1 MTKQLPPIPYAELQS
16 ILRPPSTGPS
26 TTERPTTSA
35 PPAAKGTS
43 TRIPRSSPPP
53 APRAGPRAI
62 NPWGAARHP
71 LAAAY
76 STMALNPTP
85 CRQVSASARW
95 PGQRQGRRRP
105 LCLSSPVIFCIS
117 DPPLVL
123 ALPSAGRA
131 GAVALRAITE
141 ASAGRPA
148 AVRGQS
154 AWASA
159 PSVDRPSRTF
169 RLGQRVP
176 APAPSDDCPN
186 RTFRQGKP
194 AVGWSERERVSR
206 FPPQPQ
212 APLAPTVHHPSST
225 CDPAIAGRAGAVPG
239 RRVPES
245 APTAGRPSRT
255 FRQGTLREAAAARRS
270 RQQPITAR
278 SSLGK
283 IGPLLQSNTV

>member
-1 MTKQLPPIPYAELQS
+1 MAG
-16 ILRPPSTGPS
+16 STS
-26 TTERPTTSA
+26 RKAATS
-35 PPAAKGTS
+35 
-43 TRIPRSSPPP
+43 
-53 APRAGPRAI
+53 
-62 NPWGAARHP
+62 
-71 LAAAY
+71 L
-76 STMALNPTP
+76 
-85 CRQVSASARW
+85 
-95 PGQRQGRRRP
+95 
-105 LCLSSPVIFCIS
+105 PVIFCIS
-117 DPPLVL
+117 APPLVL

-159 PSVDRPSRTF
+159 PSVDRPS
-169 RLGQRVP
+169 
-176 APAPSDDCPN
+176 

-239 RRVPES
+239 RRVPGS

-255 FRQGTLREAAAARRS
+255 FRQGTLRGGGGGSAPHGSTLLLLGPVWAR
-270 RQQPITAR
+270 
-278 SSLGK
+278 
-283 IGPLLQSNTV
+283 

>member
-1 MTKQLPPIPYAELQS
+1 VGGGSAPIGGSLLHDGPEPYALPS
-16 ILRPPSTGPS
+16 SFSLR
-26 TTERPTTSA
+26 
-35 PPAAKGTS
+35 
-43 TRIPRSSPPP
+43 
-53 APRAGPRAI
+53 
-62 NPWGAARHP
+62 
-71 LAAAY
+71 
-76 STMALNPTP
+76 TMAGSTSRKAATSL
-85 CRQVSASARW
+85 
-95 PGQRQGRRRP
+95 
-105 LCLSSPVIFCIS
+105 PVIFCIS

-169 RLGQRVP
+169 RQGKPEGESERERLSRFPPEPQAWLAPASVHHPSSTCHPAIVGRAGAVLGQRVP